1 MQNKKGVR
9 AKIILQG
16 RLAMKLNRTGACG
29 LVMIMLGAGMV
40 LTGCASGTKTPY
52 GSASI
57 VSEPAGAKVVNLKD
71 GEAIG
76 TTPLQYTWE
85 TEDGKAEY
93 IQLIL
98 TSPGYADQVT
108 SFWINP
114 RYDSKDAAEKDPQA
128 IKVNMTQAK

>member
-1 MQNKKGVR
+1 MSRSRIGV
-9 AKIILQG
+9 
-16 RLAMKLNRTGACG
+16 CG
-29 LVMIMLGAGMV
+29 LVAALLGAGV
-40 LTGCASGTKTPY
+40 LLGGCVAATTPF

-71 GEAIG
+71 GAAIG
-76 TTPLQYTWE
+76 TTPMQYTWE

-93 IQLIL
+93 VQLIL

-114 RYDSKDAAEKDPQA
+114 RYDSKDDAEKNPQA
-128 IKVNMTQAK
+128 IKVNLKQAK